1 MAISHVRLCCIATLL
16 TAGAGCSD
24 LPSPSAPTP
33 IVLTPVPPSP
43 LVPPPPTVSSALA
56 SVVLENAKVIV
67 HKQESYFGYEVRFRL
82 RETAG
87 KSGGTVQNV
96 FVQSPDGGGDNT
108 GPGCWQT
115 PLRVPP
121 SGTLDTFYTDEGAR
135 WLSYCAPA
143 GGGNSAMP
151 VLRITVTFTDD
162 QGGVGSAGAI
172 ASTDN

>member
-1 MAISHVRLCCIATLL
+1 MAISHFRLCCIATLL
-16 TAGAGCSD
+16 TVGAGCSD
-24 LPSPSAPTP
+24 SPPAPTP
-33 IVLTPVPPSP
+33 IVLTPVPPPSVIP
-43 LVPPPPTVSSALA
+43 PPPPTVSSALA

-67 HKQESYFGYEVRFRL
+67 HKTEGGFGYDVRFQV
-82 RETAG
+82 RETGG

-96 FVQSPDGGGDNT
+96 FVQNPDGGGDNT
-108 GPGCWQT
+108 GPGCWVT

-121 SGTLDTFYTDEGAR
+121 SGILDTFYTDEGSR

-143 GGGNSAMP
+143 SGGNSAMP